1 MICSMWV
8 PGEMVS
14 GDKPEHKYQC
24 EGKPRN
30 TELIVQGT
38 VYGTVSYI
46 FGEDNI
52 TLNIYGTYPS
62 RGFMQGMYQ
71 QVGKT
76 KQYYVRSIITTVP
89 TYWKHQ
95 NMKYGVQILI
105 RQITRNIDA
114 R

>member
-1 MICSMWV
+1 MWV
-8 PGEMVS
+8 PGKIVP
-14 GDKPEHKYQC
+14 GDKPERKYQC

-30 TELIVQGT
+30 IELIVQGT
-38 VYGTVSYI
+38 MYGTVSYI
-46 FGEDNI
+46 FGESNSV
-52 TLNIYGTYPS
+52 LKIYGTYPS
-62 RGFMQGMYQ
+62 KGFMQGMYQ

-89 TYWKHQ
+89 TYWKYQ

>member
-1 MICSMWV
+1 M
-8 PGEMVS
+8 
-14 GDKPEHKYQC
+14 
-24 EGKPRN
+24 
-30 TELIVQGT
+30 
-38 VYGTVSYI
+38 YGTVSYI
-46 FGEDNI
+46 FGESNSV
-52 TLNIYGTYPS
+52 LKIYGTYPS
-62 RGFMQGMYQ
+62 KGFMQGMYQ

-95 NMKYGVQILI
+95 NMKYGVQILV